1 MNKGLK
7 IGLEIL
13 LAAVICLLVWLTVKS
28 VQKPVNFNNEL
39 KARSEVGIQRL
50 KDIRTLQ
57 VAFKSVNGRFSPTV
71 DSLKLFYE
79 TGKMDITMQIGSHDD
94 SLAVAN
100 TEAIKKAIQKANPR
114 VKGDQLNA
122 LLAAAYI
129 DAYQAG
135 QKVVFSTVT
144 EIPVKDT
151 LFNNRPDF
159 CIDSLK
165 YIPFSGK
172 QLTEM
177 ESAIKTVSGVQVP
190 LFEARMP
197 YKALC
202 KGMDNQLRINKDA
215 ECRDQ
220 NKYEGLQ
227 VGSITAPN
235 NNAGN
240 WE

>member
-13 LAAVICLLVWLTVKS
+13 LAVIICLLAWLTVKS
-28 VQKPVNFNNEL
+28 VQKPVKFNQEL
-39 KARSEVGIQRL
+39 KARSDVAIQRL

-57 VAFKSVNGRFSPTV
+57 VAFKSVNGRFSPSV
-71 DSLKLFYE
+71 DSLKMFYE
-79 TGKMDITMQIGSHDD
+79 TGKMDIVMQIGSNDD
-94 SLAVAN
+94 SVAVAN
-100 TEAIKKAIQKANPR
+100 TEAIKKANKKLKPAEITAKLQEAY
-114 VKGDQLNA
+114 
-122 LLAAAYI
+122 AA
-129 DAYQAG
+129 G
-135 QKVVFSTVT
+135 TKVVFSTVT

-151 LFNNRPDF
+151 LFRSRPDF
-159 CIDSLK
+159 CIDSLY

-172 QLTEM
+172 QLTQM
-177 ESAIKTVSGVQVP
+177 ESTVKTVSGVQVP

-227 VGSITAPN
+227 VGSVTAPN

>member
-7 IGLEIL
+7 IGIEIA
-13 LAAVICLLVWLTVKS
+13 LAAIICLLAWLTVKS
-28 VQKPVNFNNEL
+28 VQKPVKFNNEL

-57 VAFKSVNGRFSPTV
+57 VAFKSVNGRFSPSV
-71 DSLKLFYE
+71 DSLKIFYE
-79 TGKMDITMQIGSHDD
+79 TGKMDIVMQIGSNDD
-94 SLAVAN
+94 SIAVAN
-100 TEAIKKAIQKANPR
+100 TEAIKKANKRLKPAEMTA
-114 VKGDQLNA
+114 K
-122 LLAAAYI
+122 LAEAYAA
-129 DAYQAG
+129 G
-135 QKVVFSTVT
+135 TKVVFSTVT

-159 CIDSLK
+159 CIDSLF

-172 QLTEM
+172 QRTEM
-177 ESAIKTVSGVQVP
+177 ESTIKTVSGVQVP

-227 VGSITAPN
+227 VGSVTAPN

>member
-7 IGLEIL
+7 IGIEIA
-13 LAAVICLLVWLTVKS
+13 LAAIICLLVWVTVKS
-28 VQKPVNFNNEL
+28 VQKPVKFNNEL

-57 VAFKSVNGRFSPTV
+57 VAYKSVNGRFSPSV
-71 DSLKLFYE
+71 DSLKIFYE
-79 TGKMDITMQIGSHDD
+79 TGKMDIVMQIGSNDD

-100 TEAIKKAIQKANPR
+100 TEAIKKANKRLKPAEMTAKLQEAY
-114 VKGDQLNA
+114 
-122 LLAAAYI
+122 AA
-129 DAYQAG
+129 G
-135 QKVVFSTVT
+135 TKVVFSTVT
-144 EIPVKDT
+144 EISVKDT
-151 LFNNRPDF
+151 LFRSRPDF
-159 CIDSLK
+159 CIDSLF

-177 ESAIKTVSGVQVP
+177 ESTIKTVSGVQVP

-227 VGSITAPN
+227 VGSVTAPN

>member
-13 LAAVICLLVWLTVKS
+13 LAVIICLLAWLTVKS
-28 VQKPVNFNNEL
+28 VQKPVKFNQEL
-39 KARSEVGIQRL
+39 KARSEVAIQRL

-57 VAFKSVNGRFSPTV
+57 VAFKSVNGRFSPSV
-71 DSLKLFYE
+71 DSLKMFYE
-79 TGKMDITMQIGSHDD
+79 TGKMDIVMQIGSNDD
-94 SLAVAN
+94 SVAVAN
-100 TEAIKKAIQKANPR
+100 TEAIKKANKKLKPAEMTAKLQEAY
-114 VKGDQLNA
+114 
-122 LLAAAYI
+122 AA
-129 DAYQAG
+129 G
-135 QKVVFSTVT
+135 TKVVFSTVT

-151 LFNNRPDF
+151 LFRSRPDF
-159 CIDSLK
+159 CIDSLY

-172 QLTEM
+172 QLTQM
-177 ESAIKTVSGVQVP
+177 ESTIKTVSGVQVP

-227 VGSITAPN
+227 VGSVTAPN

>member
-13 LAAVICLLVWLTVKS
+13 LAVVICLLAWLTVKS
-28 VQKPVNFNNEL
+28 VQKPVKFNNEL

-57 VAFKSVNGRFSPTV
+57 VAFKSVTGRFSPSV
-71 DSLKLFYE
+71 DSLKIFYE
-79 TGKMDITMQIGSHDD
+79 TGKMDIVMQIGSNDD
-94 SLAVAN
+94 SVAVAN
-100 TEAIKKAIQKANPR
+100 TEAIKKANKKLKPAEMTAKLQEAY
-114 VKGDQLNA
+114 
-122 LLAAAYI
+122 AA
-129 DAYQAG
+129 G
-135 QKVVFSTVT
+135 TKVVFSTVT

-159 CIDSLK
+159 CIDSLF

-177 ESAIKTVSGVQVP
+177 ESTIKTVSGVQVP

-227 VGSITAPN
+227 VGSVTAPN

>member
-28 VQKPVNFNNEL
+28 VQKPVEFNKEVA
-39 KARSEVGIQRL
+39 ARSQVGIQRL

-57 VAFKSVNGRFSPTV
+57 VAFKSVYGRFSPTV

-79 TGKMDITMQIGSHDD
+79 TGKMDIIMQIGSNDD

-100 TEAIKKAIQKANPR
+100 TEAIKKANKKLKPEQITQKL
-114 VKGDQLNA
+114 QE
-122 LLAAAYI
+122 AY
-129 DAYQAG
+129 AAG

-144 EIPVKDT
+144 EIPVRDT

-159 CIDSLK
+159 CVDSLK

-177 ESAIKTVSGVQVP
+177 ESTIKTVSGVQVP

-202 KGMDNQLRINKDA
+202 KGLDNQLRINLDA
-215 ECRDQ
+215 ERRDQ
-220 NKYEGLQ
+220 NRYEGLQ
-227 VGSITAPN
+227 VGSVTAPN

>member
-1 MNKGLK
+1 MSKSLK
-7 IGLEIL
+7 IALEVV
-13 LAAVICLLVWLTVKS
+13 LAALIVFLVWVTVKS
-28 VQKPVNFNNEL
+28 IQKPVEFNNEVA
-39 KARSEVGIQRL
+39 ARSQVAIQRL

-57 VAFKSVNGRFSPTV
+57 VAFKSENGRFSPTI
-71 DSLKLFYE
+71 DSLKLFYNE
-79 TGKMDITMQIGSHDD
+79 GKMNIIMQIGSNDD
-94 SLAVAN
+94 SIAVAN
-100 TEAIKKAIQKANPR
+100 TEAIKKANRRLKPAELTAKLQE
-114 VKGDQLNA
+114 
-122 LLAAAYI
+122 AYNN
-129 DAYQAG
+129 G

-144 EIPVKDT
+144 AIPVKDT

-165 YIPFSGK
+165 YIPFSGG
-172 QLTEM
+172 QEVQM
-177 ESAIKTVSGVQVP
+177 EATIKTVSGVQVP

-197 YKALC
+197 YRALC
-202 KGMDNQLRINKDA
+202 KGLDNQLRINLDA
-215 ECRDQ
+215 DRKDQ